1 MELWDLYDKQRR
13 PLGKTHVRG
22 VPLEKG
28 TYHLVVFAWVFSDD
42 GKVLLTK
49 RSPEKKSFP
58 NQWENTGGSVLAG
71 ETSRQAIQRELFEE
85 TGIHAEQEDFR
96 LIDTFYRARQSDI
109 CDIYFLQKTVLV
121 EELVMQEGETCDAR
135 WVTRAEF
142 EEMIAQK
149 IVARPDVR
157 RYYQLGNKL
166 NGYFY

>member
-1 MELWDLYDKQRR
+1 MTGCCAVWRNWRR
-13 PLGKTHVRG
+13 STHSMLLRFRRQSVS
-22 VPLEKG
+22 E
-28 TYHLVVFAWVFSDD
+28 VFSDD

-109 CDIYFLQKTVLV
+109 CDIYFLQKTVPV
-121 EELVMQEGETCDAR
+121 EKLVMQEGETCDAR

>member
-1 MELWDLYDKQRR
+1 M
-13 PLGKTHVRG
+13 
-22 VPLEKG
+22 
-28 TYHLVVFAWVFSDD
+28 FSDD

-109 CDIYFLQKTVLV
+109 CDIYFLQKTVPV

>member
-1 MELWDLYDKQRR
+1 MELWDLYDEQRR
-13 PLGKTHVRG
+13 PLGKTHARG

-28 TYHLVVFAWVFSDD
+28 TFHLVVFVWVFSED

-58 NQWENTGGSVLAG
+58 NQWENTGGGVLAG

-85 TGIHAEQEDFR
+85 TGIRAEQEEFL
-96 LIDTFYRARQSDI
+96 LIDTFHSAREGDI
-109 CDIYFLQKTVLV
+109 CDIYFLRKTVPT

-142 EEMIAQK
+142 EKMIEQK
-149 IVARPDVR
+149 TVAKPDVR

-166 NGYFY
+166 NGFFY